1 MSRAT
6 GRMIGMGLGLIFL
19 AIAPSQIVNAG
30 QPSPALQQETLTL
43 TDAHGW
49 VPDSALDT
57 SQVEAPEVPAID
69 DYEDGFGTYLGQG
82 WEPLLDDPAETIE
95 GDDGQQHPD
104 CWINLGQTSVIACAD
119 GYTGLS

>member
-1 MSRAT
+1 
-6 GRMIGMGLGLIFL
+6 MIGMAAGLIFL
-19 AIAPSQIVNAG
+19 AILPSQMSNAG

-57 SQVEAPEVPAID
+57 SQVEAPEVPAAD

-95 GDDGQQHPD
+95 GADGAQHAD
-104 CWINLGQTSVIACAD
+104 CWINVGETSVIACAD
-119 GYTGLS
+119 GFTEMS